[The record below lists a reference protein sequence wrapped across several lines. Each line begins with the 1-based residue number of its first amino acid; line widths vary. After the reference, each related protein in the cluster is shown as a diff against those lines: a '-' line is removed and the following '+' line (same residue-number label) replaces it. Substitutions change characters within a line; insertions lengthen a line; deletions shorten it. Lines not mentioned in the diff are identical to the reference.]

1 MLTLNDGRSELWQWD
16 TGRKLTVDADCSQ
29 VHFSNKIFGRSIDV
43 DVVDGVAIIPGVLL
57 QTDKDLNVWAF
68 VGTAENGYTKISK
81 TFKVNRRNKPSDYV
95 FTPPEQTSLEEIKK
109 EIEYLKSFQD
119 PDAIKNAVE
128 DYLEQNPVEA
138 PVQSVN
144 GKTGEVEL
152 TSEDVGAISQ
162 DDLQEATNE
171 ALAKAKASGDF
182 DGPQGPS
189 GPQGEKGDKGEQGI
203 PGEKGDKGD
212 KGDTGATGAQGEP
225 GKDGADGKD
234 GEDYV
239 LTNEDKQEIAEM
251 AAELVDVPDSGG
263 NVDLTGYA
271 TEKYVREY
279 AQPKGDYLTEVPE
292 GYAKT
297 EDIPKKPGDI
307 GAQPA
312 GNYLTEVPSDYATK
326 EFVTNKIAEAELGGE
341 EVDLS
346 GYAQK
351 SELPTKVS
359 QLQNDAGY
367 LTAVPDE
374 YAKTADIPTKPS
386 DIGAQPEGDYALRS
400 EIPSVPVKSVNG
412 KTGAVSLTAADVKAR
427 PDSWMPTASDVGAL
441 PSSTVIPTVPT
452 KVSAFT
458 NDAGY
463 LTEHQDLSEY
473 AKKTEIPSVPVK
485 SVNGKTGAVQ
495 LSASDVKAR
504 PDNWM
509 PSAQEVGA
517 LPNTYTPPNQTAEQV
532 GADPAGTAASAVSQH
547 NTDAAAHNDLRI
559 ALQGLSDRINA
570 ALDSDDATLDQMS
583 EVVAYIKSNKSLI
596 DAITTSK
603 INVSDII
610 DNLTTNVSNKP
621 LSAAQGVALKAL
633 VDGIVIPEK
642 LPNPYPLTFTGG
654 ASGSYDGSK
663 ALTINIPSGGDGST
677 YYVTPEQFGAIGDGV
692 TDDTEAFRQA
702 IETGYPII
710 CMTGKDYYF
719 ANEIVTSKTRINID
733 GNYSHFTAFR
743 LKINLNEDETNW
755 KKSYPHPD
763 SVIQNVYFMNKNN
776 MDYCIKTGIPIKFV
790 NIDVYYYDL
799 WLKNYGDY
807 MDYMVFDNLAINSRP
822 SNEHYCIELSY
833 LGDNHVFRECRF
845 GGYDKNI
852 NYVQV
857 SGCKAVNFIDCIING
872 NVIAYQSVVNLNG
885 CHFENNGQIICG
897 DKNVNSVINFNGCFF
912 YDQYLVTTGKNVFYN
927 GCGFLVNYRAYG
939 GQNDYMALN
948 TRDCIILCGAESA
961 SSDSNVII
969 DELRKNEYP
978 NVVYSGNKVVFTPV
992 VLKHTAK
999 TWGLSS
1005 GTYTYKFFQSCNP
1018 YSIDYCDPAYST
1030 GNESVTVDADT
1041 SAVRFRSN
1049 YDTYPEMF
1057 IHAYRKAPDGSIK
1070 KVVIPINGQYIYDYG
1085 ETLNGIL
1092 WKEVESIPT
1101 PKSTT
1106 AVYHN
1111 GIYYSRKNYTNA
1123 RNCICVDKANGVIVW
1138 IDENGSLSGGLTES
1152 QVNNLI
1158 DAKLTGV
1165 ETLLGGGF

>member
-1 MLTLNDGRSELWQWD
+1 MGVRIQELPETKGIKKKDVLIVEDGQGTKKGTVQQLDEALGVSQLKEEIADKATLENGVVKFWKASTEESRTDTLLYSVDISSIGGTGGLDLENLTLSVSQVGNYQRLSMSDGTTTKNVDIPIITITDEQVQTAVTEYLDANPVQTGATQEEAEQIQKNTNDIAALKSDIGQLSEEKVENPL
-16 TGRKLTVDADCSQ
+16 TGAVGQILEIETVDESGKPKTYKAVNKPSGGGEVTDEQISNAVDNYMTAHPFTETDPTVPEWAKSPQKPTYTASEVVAD
-29 VHFSNKIFGRSIDV
+29 
-43 DVVDGVAIIPGVLL
+43 AE
-57 QTDKDLNVWAF
+57 
-68 VGTAENGYTKISK
+68 GTAES
-81 TFKVNRRNKPSDYV
+81 
-95 FTPPEQTSLEEIKK
+95 
-109 EIEYLKSFQD
+109 
-119 PDAIKNAVE
+119 
-128 DYLEQNPVEA
+128 
-138 PVQSVN
+138 
-144 GKTGEVEL
+144 
-152 TSEDVGAISQ
+152 
-162 DDLQEATNE
+162 
-171 ALAKAKASGDF
+171 
-182 DGPQGPS
+182 
-189 GPQGEKGDKGEQGI
+189 
-203 PGEKGDKGD
+203 
-212 KGDTGATGAQGEP
+212 
-225 GKDGADGKD
+225 
-234 GEDYV
+234 
-239 LTNEDKQEIAEM
+239 
-251 AAELVDVPDSGG
+251 
-263 NVDLTGYA
+263 
-271 TEKYVREY
+271 
-279 AQPKGDYLTEVPE
+279 
-292 GYAKT
+292 
-297 EDIPKKPGDI
+297 
-307 GAQPA
+307 
-312 GNYLTEVPSDYATK
+312 
-326 EFVTNKIAEAELGGE
+326 
-341 EVDLS
+341 
-346 GYAQK
+346 
-351 SELPTKVS
+351 KVS
-359 QLQNDAGY
+359 
-367 LTAVPDE
+367 T
-374 YAKTADIPTKPS
+374 
-386 DIGAQPEGDYALRS
+386 
-400 EIPSVPVKSVNG
+400 
-412 KTGAVSLTAADVKAR
+412 
-427 PDSWMPTASDVGAL
+427 
-441 PSSTVIPTVPT
+441 
-452 KVSAFT
+452 
-458 NDAGY
+458 
-463 LTEHQDLSEY
+463 
-473 AKKTEIPSVPVK
+473 
-485 SVNGKTGAVQ
+485 
-495 LSASDVKAR
+495 
-504 PDNWM
+504 
-509 PSAQEVGA
+509 
-517 LPNTYTPPNQTAEQV
+517 
-532 GADPAGTAASAVSQH
+532 H
-547 NTDAAAHNDLRI
+547 NTDADAHNDIRL
-559 ALQGLSDRINA
+559 LVQGLTTRLNA
-570 ALDSDDATLDQMS
+570 LADSDDTTIDQMS

-633 VDGIVIPEK
+633 IDGIVIPEK

-692 TDDTEAFRQA
+692 TDDSEAFRQA
-702 IETGYPII
+702 IETEYPII

-743 LKINLNEDETNW
+743 LKINLNENETNW
-755 KKSYPHPD
+755 EKAYPHPD

-833 LGDNHVFRECRF
+833 LGDNHVFRECMF
-845 GGYDKNI
+845 VTHNNTNI
-852 NYVQV
+852 NFVQV

-885 CHFENNGQIICG
+885 CHFENKGQIICG
-897 DKNVNSVINFNGCFF
+897 DTNVNSVINFNGCFF
-912 YDQYLVTTGKNVFYN
+912 YDQYLVTQGKNVFYN

-939 GQNDYMALN
+939 GKNDYMALN
-948 TRDCIILCGAESA
+948 TKDCIILCATESA

-999 TWGLSS
+999 TWGLSA

-1018 YSIDYCDPAYST
+1018 YSIDYGDPSYST

-1041 SAVRFRSN
+1041 SAVQFRSDYN
-1049 YDTYPEMF
+1049 TYQEMF
-1057 IHAYRKAPDGSIK
+1057 IHAYRTAPDGSIK
-1070 KVVIPINGQYIYDYG
+1070 KVVIPINGKYIYDYG

-1111 GIYYSRKNYTNA
+1111 GIYYSGKNYTNA

-1138 IDENGSLSGGLTES
+1138 IDENGSSTIISGSGSGGLTES

>member
-1 MLTLNDGRSELWQWD
+1 MADMTLEEALEAA
-16 TGRKLTVDADCSQ
+16 TVDEELISP
-29 VHFSNKIFGRSIDV
+29 VNEVLMINPETRSIH
-43 DVVDGVAIIPGVLL
+43 
-57 QTDKDLNVWAF
+57 
-68 VGTAENGYTKISK
+68 
-81 TFKVNRRNKPSDYV
+81 
-95 FTPPEQTSLEEIKK
+95 
-109 EIEYLKSFQD
+109 
-119 PDAIKNAVE
+119 
-128 DYLEQNPVEA
+128 
-138 PVQSVN
+138 
-144 GKTGEVEL
+144 
-152 TSEDVGAISQ
+152 
-162 DDLQEATNE
+162 
-171 ALAKAKASGDF
+171 
-182 DGPQGPS
+182 
-189 GPQGEKGDKGEQGI
+189 
-203 PGEKGDKGD
+203 
-212 KGDTGATGAQGEP
+212 
-225 GKDGADGKD
+225 
-234 GEDYV
+234 
-239 LTNEDKQEIAEM
+239 
-251 AAELVDVPDSGG
+251 VPDSEKLFGARQDMDVERKYFKCPRIVG
-263 NVDLTGYA
+263 DNIDLFEHRIFVNYVPSKQDGSYDAKEDVQSYWCKDLAVEGDFVTFSWKLSENVTRSAGYIA
-271 TEKYVREY
+271 FAV
-279 AQPKGDYLTEVPE
+279 
-292 GYAKT
+292 YAKT
-297 EDIPKKPGDI
+297 IDEYGNLQTKWHTTIAIGNVLDTLPDGEEWTTVYPDIVMQLLERMDEVEKNGGNGTSDAVQYIEQTLTEEQQTQARTNIGAASTNEVSKLSKGIAELKGDI
-307 GAQPA
+307 DQLKKEGI
-312 GNYLTEVPSDYATK
+312 GTGDSVSD
-326 EFVTNKIAEAELGGE
+326 EKIAEAVGTYMETHPIE
-341 EVDLS
+341 ETD
-346 GYAQK
+346 
-351 SELPTKVS
+351 
-359 QLQNDAGY
+359 
-367 LTAVPDE
+367 
-374 YAKTADIPTKPS
+374 
-386 DIGAQPEGDYALRS
+386 
-400 EIPSVPVKSVNG
+400 
-412 KTGAVSLTAADVKAR
+412 
-427 PDSWMPTASDVGAL
+427 
-441 PSSTVIPTVPT
+441 PTVPEWAKQPEKPT
-452 KVSAFT
+452 YTASEVVADAEGTAESKVST
-458 NDAGY
+458 
-463 LTEHQDLSEY
+463 
-473 AKKTEIPSVPVK
+473 
-485 SVNGKTGAVQ
+485 
-495 LSASDVKAR
+495 
-504 PDNWM
+504 
-509 PSAQEVGA
+509 
-517 LPNTYTPPNQTAEQV
+517 
-532 GADPAGTAASAVSQH
+532 H
-547 NTDAAAHNDLRI
+547 NTDADAHNDIRL
-559 ALQGLSDRINA
+559 LVQGLTTRLNA
-570 ALDSDDATLDQMS
+570 LADSDDTTIDQMS

-633 VDGIVIPEK
+633 IDGIVIPEK

-845 GGYDKNI
+845 GGYDTNI

-857 SGCKAVNFIDCIING
+857 SGCKAVNFIDCVING

-897 DKNVNSVINFNGCFF
+897 DTKVNSVINFNGCFF
-912 YDQYLVTTGKNVFYN
+912 YDHYSVTPGKNVFYN
-927 GCGFLVNYRAYG
+927 GCGFLVNYRTYG

-961 SSDSNVII
+961 NSNSNVII

-999 TWGLSS
+999 TWGLSA

-1018 YSIDYCDPAYST
+1018 YSIDYGDPAYST
-1030 GNESVTVDADT
+1030 GKESVTVDADT

-1057 IHAYRKAPDGSIK
+1057 IHAYRTAPDGSIK

-1111 GIYYSRKNYTNA
+1111 GIYYSGKNYTNA

-1138 IDENGSLSGGLTES
+1138 IDENGSSTIISGSESGGLTES

>member
-1 MLTLNDGRSELWQWD
+1 MLKQKINLRMANQDATPIVNLVQND
-16 TGRKLTVDADCSQ
+16 TGREIECNILDFDIPAGATSKLWM
-29 VHFSNKIFGRSIDV
+29 I
-43 DVVDGVAIIPGVLL
+43 
-57 QTDKDLNVWAF
+57 
-68 VGTAENGYTKISK
+68 
-81 TFKVNRRNKPSDYV
+81 KPSGKVASCDGTISGNMV
-95 FTPPEQTSLEEIKK
+95 TVALTDQVVAEDGMCVAQLKITKDGKTLSSFTMHFNFEEDASTNGIISQEEIKLVETFITEQKKKLDVYIAEKTKDIEKLKTDVGNLDVSKADKTEIAKLK
-109 EIEYLKSFQD
+109 EEIADKATLENGVVKFWKASTEESRTDTLLYSVNISSIGGTGGLDLENLTLSVSQVGNYQRLSMSDGTTTKNVDIPITTITDEQ
-119 PDAIKNAVE
+119 AQNAVNN
-128 DYLEQNPVEA
+128 Y
-138 PVQSVN
+138 
-144 GKTGEVEL
+144 
-152 TSEDVGAISQ
+152 
-162 DDLQEATNE
+162 
-171 ALAKAKASGDF
+171 
-182 DGPQGPS
+182 
-189 GPQGEKGDKGEQGI
+189 
-203 PGEKGDKGD
+203 
-212 KGDTGATGAQGEP
+212 
-225 GKDGADGKD
+225 
-234 GEDYV
+234 
-239 LTNEDKQEIAEM
+239 M
-251 AAELVDVPDSGG
+251 AANPIDETDPTVPDW
-263 NVDLTGYA
+263 
-271 TEKYVREY
+271 
-279 AQPKGDYLTEVPE
+279 
-292 GYAKT
+292 AK
-297 EDIPKKPGDI
+297 
-307 GAQPA
+307 
-312 GNYLTEVPSDYATK
+312 N
-326 EFVTNKIAEAELGGE
+326 
-341 EVDLS
+341 
-346 GYAQK
+346 
-351 SELPTKVS
+351 
-359 QLQNDAGY
+359 
-367 LTAVPDE
+367 
-374 YAKTADIPTKPS
+374 PTKPT
-386 DIGAQPEGDYALRS
+386 Y
-400 EIPSVPVKSVNG
+400 
-412 KTGAVSLTAADVKAR
+412 
-427 PDSWMPTASDVGAL
+427 TASEVGAL
-441 PSSTVIPTVPT
+441 PDTTKIPSKT
-452 KVSAFT
+452 SDLQ
-458 NDAGY
+458 NDRGF
-463 LTEHQDLSEY
+463 LTEHQDLSGY
-473 AKKTEIPSVPVK
+473 ATKGEIP
-485 SVNGKTGAVQ
+485 KT
-495 LSASDVKAR
+495 ASDV
-504 PDNWM
+504 
-509 PSAQEVGA
+509 GA
-517 LPNTYTPPNQTAEQV
+517 DASGTAENKV
-532 GADPAGTAASAVSQH
+532 SAH
-547 NTDAAAHNDLRI
+547 NTATDAHNDIRL
-559 ALQGLSDRINA
+559 LVQGLTDRLNTLA
-570 ALDSDDATLDQMS
+570 DSDDETLDQMS

-596 DAITTSK
+596 DAITTGKVS
-603 INVSDII
+603 VSDIV

-621 LSAAQGVALKAL
+621 LSAAQGVILKTMI
-633 VDGIVIPEK
+633 DEITIPEK
-642 LPNPYPLTFTGG
+642 LPNPYSLTFTGAVAG
-654 ASGSYDGSK
+654 IYNGSE

-677 YYVTPEQFGAIGDGV
+677 YYVTPEQFGAIGDGT

-702 IETGYPII
+702 IETEYPII

-822 SNEHYCIELSY
+822 SNKHYCIELSY

-845 GGYDKNI
+845 GGYDTNI

-857 SGCKAVNFIDCIING
+857 SGCKAVNFIDCVING

-912 YDQYLVTTGKNVFYN
+912 YDEYLVTPGKNVFYN

-939 GQNDYMALN
+939 GKNDYMALN
-948 TRDCIILCGAESA
+948 TRDCIILCAAESA

-978 NVVYSGNKVVFTPV
+978 NVVYSGNKVVFTPL

-999 TWGLSS
+999 TWGLSA

-1018 YSIDYCDPAYST
+1018 YSVDYGDPAYST
-1030 GNESVTVDADT
+1030 GNESVTVGADT

-1057 IHAYRKAPDGSIK
+1057 IHAYRTAPDGSIK

-1111 GIYYSRKNYTNA
+1111 GIYYSGKNYTNA

-1138 IDENGSLSGGLTES
+1138 IDENGSSTTISGSGSGGLTES

>member
-1 MLTLNDGRSELWQWD
+1 MADMTLE
-16 TGRKLTVDADCSQ
+16 
-29 VHFSNKIFGRSIDV
+29 
-43 DVVDGVAIIPGVLL
+43 
-57 QTDKDLNVWAF
+57 
-68 VGTAENGYTKISK
+68 
-81 TFKVNRRNKPSDYV
+81 
-95 FTPPEQTSLEEIKK
+95 
-109 EIEYLKSFQD
+109 
-119 PDAIKNAVE
+119 
-128 DYLEQNPVEA
+128 
-138 PVQSVN
+138 
-144 GKTGEVEL
+144 
-152 TSEDVGAISQ
+152 
-162 DDLQEATNE
+162 E
-171 ALAKAKASGDF
+171 ALAA
-182 DGPQGPS
+182 
-189 GPQGEKGDKGEQGI
+189 
-203 PGEKGDKGD
+203 
-212 KGDTGATGAQGEP
+212 ATVDE
-225 GKDGADGKD
+225 
-234 GEDYV
+234 
-239 LTNEDKQEIAEM
+239 
-251 AAELVDVPDSGG
+251 ELVTPVNEVLMINPETRTINVPDSEKLFGVRQDMSVERKYFKCPRIVG
-263 NVDLTGYA
+263 DNIDLFEHRIFVNYVPSKQDGSYDAKEDVQSYWCKDLAVEGDFVTFSWKLSENVTRSAGYIA
-271 TEKYVREY
+271 FAV
-279 AQPKGDYLTEVPE
+279 
-292 GYAKT
+292 YAKT
-297 EDIPKKPGDI
+297 IDEYGNLQTKWHTTIAIGNVLDTLPDGEEWTTVYPDIVMQLLERMDEVEKNGGNGTSDAVQYIEQTLTEEQQTQARTNIGAASTNEVSKLSKGIAELKGDI
-307 GAQPA
+307 DQLKKEGI
-312 GNYLTEVPSDYATK
+312 GTGDSVSD
-326 EFVTNKIAEAELGGE
+326 EKIAEAVGTYMETHPIE
-341 EVDLS
+341 ETD
-346 GYAQK
+346 
-351 SELPTKVS
+351 
-359 QLQNDAGY
+359 
-367 LTAVPDE
+367 
-374 YAKTADIPTKPS
+374 
-386 DIGAQPEGDYALRS
+386 
-400 EIPSVPVKSVNG
+400 
-412 KTGAVSLTAADVKAR
+412 
-427 PDSWMPTASDVGAL
+427 
-441 PSSTVIPTVPT
+441 PTVPEWAKQPEKPT
-452 KVSAFT
+452 YTASEVVADAEGTAESKVST
-458 NDAGY
+458 
-463 LTEHQDLSEY
+463 
-473 AKKTEIPSVPVK
+473 
-485 SVNGKTGAVQ
+485 
-495 LSASDVKAR
+495 
-504 PDNWM
+504 
-509 PSAQEVGA
+509 
-517 LPNTYTPPNQTAEQV
+517 
-532 GADPAGTAASAVSQH
+532 H
-547 NTDAAAHNDLRI
+547 NTDADAHNDIRL
-559 ALQGLSDRINA
+559 LVQGLTTRLNA
-570 ALDSDDATLDQMS
+570 LADSDDTTIDQMS

-633 VDGIVIPEK
+633 IDGIVIPEK

-845 GGYDKNI
+845 GGYDTNI

-857 SGCKAVNFIDCIING
+857 SGCKAVNFIDCVING

-897 DKNVNSVINFNGCFF
+897 DTNVNSVINFNGCFF
-912 YDQYLVTTGKNVFYN
+912 YDQYSVTPGKNVFYN
-927 GCGFLVNYRAYG
+927 GCGFLVNYRTYG

-961 SSDSNVII
+961 NSNSNVII

-999 TWGLSS
+999 TWGLSA

-1018 YSIDYCDPAYST
+1018 YSIDYGDPAYST
-1030 GNESVTVDADT
+1030 GKESVTVDADT

-1057 IHAYRKAPDGSIK
+1057 IHAYRTAPDGSIK

-1111 GIYYSRKNYTNA
+1111 GIYYSGKNYTNA

-1138 IDENGSLSGGLTES
+1138 IDENGSSTTISGSGSGGLTES